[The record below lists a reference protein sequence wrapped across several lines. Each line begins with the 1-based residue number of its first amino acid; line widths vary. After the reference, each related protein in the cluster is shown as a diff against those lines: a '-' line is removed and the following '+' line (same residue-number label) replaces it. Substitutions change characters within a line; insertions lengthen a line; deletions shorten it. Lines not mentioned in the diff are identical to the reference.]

1 MVEPNDLM
9 EKIVSL
15 CKRRGFV
22 WPACEIYGGFS
33 AAYSYGPYGAQL
45 KKNIKDL
52 WWKKFVEEREDIVGL
67 DGPILLHPKVW
78 EASGHTSGFND
89 AMVDCKECKKRFRA
103 DHLVKELTGKDLEGN
118 LAAMTQALQ
127 GQECPECG
135 KSDWTTVRLINM
147 MFKTEM
153 NGFDGPVYL
162 RPETAGAI
170 FVDFK
175 NVGDS
180 TRVKIPFGIAQIG
193 KAFRNEIVARNFVFR
208 MREFEQM
215 EIEYFFDPEANWEE
229 LFDQWLNLQ
238 EEFYY
243 TLGIKKENLRRFE
256 HPQEKL
262 SHYSKKT
269 VDLEYNF
276 PFGWSE
282 LSGLANRTDF
292 DLSAHAQLSGQDLS
306 WTDSATGRKFIPHVI
321 EPSAGVDRALLASLL
336 AAYTEEKINN
346 SPLERPVSP
355 EARLPRCSFG
365 KAGRGGGDSA
375 AESGCVKNGATEEIR
390 VVLKFPAKIAPV
402 KIAIFPLLKNKPAL
416 VEKAKNIFNELKK
429 DFTCEFDDNGN
440 VGKRYRRQDEI
451 GTPFCVT
458 VDFETI
464 EKDDMV
470 TVRDR
475 DTMKQER
482 IKTGELAEYFAEKLK

>member
-1 MVEPNDLM
+1 MAEQNDKM

-15 CKRRGFV
+15 CKRRGFI

-45 KKNIKDL
+45 KKNIKDI

-67 DGPILLHPKVW
+67 DGPILLHPKLW
-78 EASGHTSGFND
+78 EASGHTTGFND
-89 AMVDCKECKKRFRA
+89 AMVDCKECQKRFRA

-118 LAAMTQALQ
+118 LPAMTEALA
-127 GQECPECG
+127 GQKCPECG
-135 KSDWTTVRLINM
+135 KSNWTEARLISM

-175 NVGDS
+175 NVCDS
-180 TRVKIPFGIAQIG
+180 TRVKIPFGIAQVG
-193 KAFRNEIVARNFVFR
+193 KAFRNEIVARNFIFR
-208 MREFEQM
+208 VREFEQM
-215 EIEYFFDPEANWEE
+215 EIEYFFDPEMKWEE
-229 LFDQWLNLQ
+229 IFDKWLSWQ
-238 EEFYY
+238 EEFFDL
-243 TLGIKKENLRRFE
+243 LGLKKENLRRFE

-269 VDLEYNF
+269 VDLEYDF
-276 PFGWSE
+276 PFGQSE
-282 LSGLANRTDF
+282 LCGLAHRGDF
-292 DLSAHAQLSGQDLS
+292 DLSAHAKLSGQDLN

-321 EPSAGVDRALLASLL
+321 EPSFGLDRALLATLL
-336 AAYTEEKINN
+336 AAYAEE
-346 SPLERPVSP
+346 
-355 EARLPRCSFG
+355 RLPSSVPPG
-365 KAGRGGGDSA
+365 GTSAGE
-375 AESGCVKNGATEEIR
+375 AEETRI
-390 VVLKFPAKIAPV
+390 VLKFPPKIAPV
-402 KIAIFPLLKNKPAL
+402 KVAIFPLLKNKPVL
-416 VEKAKNIFNELKK
+416 VEKAKKIFDELKK
-429 DFTCEFDDNGN
+429 DFACEFDDNGN

-451 GTPFCVT
+451 GTPYCVT
-458 VDFETI
+458 IDFDTV
-464 EKDDMV
+464 EKDDTV

-482 IKTGELAEYFAEKLK
+482 IKTDELKKYFA

>member
-1 MVEPNDLM
+1 MSESNDLM

-89 AMVDCKECKKRFRA
+89 AMVDCKECKNRFRA

-118 LAAMTQALQ
+118 LAAMTEALQ
-127 GQECPECG
+127 GQKCPECG
-135 KSDWTTVRLINM
+135 KSNWTEVRLLNM

-175 NVGDS
+175 NICDS

-193 KAFRNEIVARNFVFR
+193 KAFRNEIVTRNFIFR
-208 MREFEQM
+208 IREFDLM
-215 EIEYFFDPEANWEE
+215 EIEYFFDPEAKWEE
-229 LFDQWLNLQ
+229 LFDQWLALQ

-243 TLGIKKENLRRFE
+243 ALGVKKENLHRFE
-256 HPQEKL
+256 HPKEKL

-292 DLSAHAQLSGQDLS
+292 DLSAHAKNSGQDLS
-306 WTDSATGRKFIPHVI
+306 WTDSATGRKFVPHVL
-321 EPSAGVDRALLASLL
+321 EPSFGLDRALLAAML
-336 AAYTEEKINN
+336 AAYTEEKINAPDK
-346 SPLERPVSP
+346 SPLLSKERS
-355 EARLPRCSFG
+355 
-365 KAGRGGGDSA
+365 GGGSV
-375 AESGCVKNGATEEIR
+375 AEETRI
-390 VVLKFPAKIAPV
+390 VLKFPVKIAPV

-416 VEKAKNIFNELKK
+416 VEKAKGIFNELKK
-429 DFTCEFDDNGN
+429 DFACEFDDNGN

-458 VDFETI
+458 VDFDTI

-482 IKTGELAEYFAEKLK
+482 IKIAELREYFQNKLK

>member
-1 MVEPNDLM
+1 MAEQNDLM

-33 AAYSYGPYGAQL
+33 AAYAYGPYGAQL

-52 WWKKFVEEREDIVGL
+52 WWKKFVEEREDIVGI
-67 DGPILLHPKVW
+67 DGPILLHPKLW

-89 AMVDCKECKKRFRA
+89 AMVDCKECQKRFRA
-103 DHLVKELTGKDLEGN
+103 DHLVQELTGKDLEGN
-118 LAAMTQALQ
+118 LSAMTEALA
-127 GQECPECG
+127 GQKCPACG
-135 KSDWTTVRLINM
+135 KSSWTEVRLLNM

-153 NGFDGPVYL
+153 NGFDGPIYL

-175 NVGDS
+175 NVCDS

-193 KAFRNEIVARNFVFR
+193 KAFRNEIVARNFIFR
-208 MREFEQM
+208 TREFEQM
-215 EIEYFFDPEANWEE
+215 EIEYFFDPEAKWEE
-229 LFDQWLNLQ
+229 LFDQWLKLQ

-243 TLGIKKENLRRFE
+243 ALGVKQENLRRFE
-256 HPQEKL
+256 HPKEKL

-292 DLSAHAQLSGQDLS
+292 DLSAHARLSGQNLS
-306 WTDSATGRKFIPHVI
+306 WTDSTTGRKFVPHVL
-321 EPSAGVDRALLASLL
+321 EPSAGVDRALLAALA
-336 AAYTEEKINN
+336 AAYTEE
-346 SPLERPVSP
+346 E
-355 EARLPRCSFG
+355 LP
-365 KAGRGGGDSA
+365 KA
-375 AESGCVKNGATEEIR
+375 EGATEVETR
-390 VVLKFPAKIAPV
+390 VVMKFPVKIAPV

-416 VEKAKNIFNELKK
+416 VEKAKSIFNELKK

-458 VDFETI
+458 VDFDTI
-464 EKDDMV
+464 EKDDTV

-475 DTMKQER
+475 DTMQQER
-482 IKTGELAEYFAEKLK
+482 IKTAELKKYFEKKLK